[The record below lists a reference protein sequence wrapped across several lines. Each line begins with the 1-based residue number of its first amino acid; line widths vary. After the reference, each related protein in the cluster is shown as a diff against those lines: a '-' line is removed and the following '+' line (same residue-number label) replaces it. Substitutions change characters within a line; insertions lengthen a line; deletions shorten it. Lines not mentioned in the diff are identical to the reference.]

1 MQWAERYR
9 RWAKKERTLNI
20 SDQDRKDRQTNCVV
34 NVPSVIGK
42 STKEIVIGDS
52 DSSDGPS
59 PTRSSATA
67 RVMISGGEIRVAKK
81 LAIKKAGK
89 RKKETRLTVLVK
101 KRITATERTEF
112 ANGEQSLNNDDLQV
126 PRASTSTDDKDFG
139 RNKRF
144 WTEEET
150 EYLIDIYKTMM
161 VDFNT
166 ANKPKRQLWKK
177 ARLLFLLYYHLLFVF
192 HFFPS

>member
-1 MQWAERYR
+1 M
-9 RWAKKERTLNI
+9 NI
-20 SDQDRKDRQTNCVV
+20 SDQDRKDRLNNCVV

-52 DSSDGPS
+52 DSFDGPL
-59 PTRSSATA
+59 PTRSGATA
-67 RVMISGGEIRVAKK
+67 RVMISGGEIHVANK
-81 LAIKKAGK
+81 LAIKKSGK

-101 KRITATERTEF
+101 KRIAATKRTDF
-112 ANGEQSLNNDDLQV
+112 ANGEENVNNDDLQI
-126 PRASTSTDDKDFG
+126 PRASTSTDDKDFR

-150 EYLIDIYKTMM
+150 EYLIDIYKTMR

-166 ANKPKRQLWKK
+166 ANKPKRKLWKK
-177 ARLLFLLYYHLLFVF
+177 ARLLFLLYYHVLFVF
-192 HFFPS
+192 PFFPSLTYFIYFVYH